1 MTALAAFL
9 LAFPALFSIV
19 NPIGVGFI
27 VEGLIGE
34 LSRAERARVVRAV
47 AIYSLC
53 VMLGALWF
61 GAAVLHFFGVSIE
74 ALRVAGGLVVVLTS
88 LELLLSPERKTARKQ
103 DQATD
108 TGRAPPDM
116 AFFPLTMPLTT
127 GPGTIAV
134 AIALGAQRPEV
145 GRFAFLAGA
154 TLAAVALGLLI
165 WLVYWSA
172 DRMAKLL
179 SPSAQSIISRLAAF
193 LLLCIGA
200 QIMITGLGGV
210 AVDIQANLHDAG

>member
-1 MTALAAFL
+1 LTALAAFL

-19 NPIGVGFI
+19 NPIGMGFI
-27 VEGLIGE
+27 AEDLIGA
-34 LSRAERARVVRAV
+34 LPRAERARVVQRV
-47 AIYSLC
+47 AFYSVC

-61 GAAVLHFFGVSIE
+61 GAAFLHFFGVSIE

-88 LELLLSPERKTARKQ
+88 LELLLSPERKEARKQ
-103 DQATD
+103 GQASESL
-108 TGRAPPDM
+108 RAAPDM

-127 GPGTIAV
+127 GPGTISVAV
-134 AIALGAQRPEV
+134 ALGAQRPEV
-145 GRFAFLAGA
+145 GRIGFVVGA
-154 TLAAVALGLLI
+154 TLAAAAMGLVI

-179 SPSAQSIISRLAAF
+179 SLSTQRIISRLAAF

-210 AVDIQANLHDAG
+210 AVDIQSMLRHAD

>member
-27 VEGLIGE
+27 VESLIGE

-103 DQATD
+103 DQASD

-145 GRFAFLAGA
+145 GRIGFLAGT

-179 SPSAQSIISRLAAF
+179 SPSAQGIISRLAAF

-200 QIMITGLGGV
+200 QIMITGFGGV
-210 AVDIQANLHDAG
+210 AVDIQANLREAG